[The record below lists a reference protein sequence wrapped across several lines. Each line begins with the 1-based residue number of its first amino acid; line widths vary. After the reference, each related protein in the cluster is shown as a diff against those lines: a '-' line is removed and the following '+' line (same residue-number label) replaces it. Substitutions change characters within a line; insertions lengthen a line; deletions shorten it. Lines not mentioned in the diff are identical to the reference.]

1 MPKVSFDR
9 QRENVLQLL
18 KDRANDLTSGSMIKD
33 FAEMG
38 AHQGGGDV
46 FTAEYIKRYF
56 GRPVDKTNAD
66 AEYVEHLRGA
76 SHVLMEK
83 YLQELKRTAPL
94 LWRKVDKIFP
104 REGGGDRDYDW
115 WKKLSA
121 RLREKARRIS
131 EMEGAE
137 REEPAPPREGGRV
150 SDAAVE
156 AYASKRWADRVA
168 SRALIARAKE
178 AEKDLYLCDLG
189 VDLLTLLCLE
199 EDLFVEFARAR
210 SAQEDAQMEE
220 QNAAIA
226 ADYEDLKAKPG
237 TSEKDAAE
245 TVAVRNGISAG
256 RVRQIAEGQRLAR
269 GEEKRK
275 PGRPRKMG

>member
-9 QRENVLQLL
+9 QRENVMQLL
-18 KDRANDLTSGSMIKD
+18 KDRANDLTSGSTIKD

-46 FTAEYIKRYF
+46 FTAEYIKRAF
-56 GRPVDKTNAD
+56 GRPAD
-66 AEYVEHLRGA
+66 YDRPDSEYVEHLRGV
-76 SHVLMEK
+76 SHVLLEK
-83 YLQELKRTAPL
+83 RLQELKRTAPL
-94 LWRKVDKIFP
+94 LWRKVDEIFP

-115 WKKLSA
+115 WKNLAVK
-121 RLREKARRIS
+121 LREKARRS
-131 EMEGAE
+131 VEATNVD
-137 REEPAPPREGGRV
+137 EPQPPREGGRI

-156 AYASKRWADRVA
+156 AYAAKRWDDRKEA
-168 SRALIARAKE
+168 RALITRAKE

-189 VDLLTLLCLE
+189 VDLLTLICLE
-199 EDLFVEFARAR
+199 DKLFVEFAAAR
-210 SAQEDAQMEE
+210 TVREEAEMEE
-220 QNAAIA
+220 SNSRIA
-226 ADYEDLKAKPG
+226 AEYEDLKAKPS

-256 RVRQIAEGQRLAR
+256 RVRQIAESQRLAR

-275 PGRPRKMG
+275 PGRPRKAG